1 MKQTMKRGF
10 SFVLA
15 LCMVLSLIVMPK
27 AIVAHAEGVAD
38 ILSEHVYYH
47 NMNEKLTNGAPV
59 NWSRSKSSQNANGSA
74 IVESSGRTYLQLK
87 RDGTEGKQSSYFH
100 YQDATNFDT
109 SCVLRYDL
117 MVDNRDST
125 EAAWTVYI
133 PALSHAIKTQTQ
145 QMTIKK
151 LEGDDK
157 YYLYFSSTEV
167 CEWTPGEWYTVEQ
180 VFNGNTIQFYLNGNL
195 IKEAEHEKTALGYI
209 VMGIHCS
216 SSETEAN
223 VGMNLDELYVYDY
236 VAGTGFAAG
245 ASSYQVDVDG
255 TVATGWT
262 KSSADAYLPS
272 VEFSSSNEEIA
283 TVDGNGVVTGVSEGQ
298 VTITATPAASSGL
311 PAASVNVS
319 VGAASAPEIP
329 GNLGA
334 LLASNS
340 MDVSGTNALYPLNWT
355 RTGQQSN
362 GSSFI
367 TDSGR
372 TYYQM
377 KRNGTEGNA
386 VSWLYT
392 TVDSDYESVVLK
404 YDVMIDNGSLTDWS
418 VSLPAFTDNN
428 KERPIAITV
437 KENALQGTD
446 FTLEAG
452 RWYTVELILV
462 DTAWSLYVDGAKVS
476 EGTIAEDKTIAYINM
491 GISNTGGNPAEG
503 QSAGANVAMNI
514 DNFTVYEYIPETD
527 VEQNVATVGGQGYAS
542 VQDAVNYAV
551 ENGGTVVLQSSTDET
566 ITVAADKELFI
577 DFNGNTVGEITVNGT
592 LYGIDAT
599 TKDYTAEPLK
609 VKVSGDGTV
618 APVYKV
624 DDGSKAHAYA
634 GYAAKVD
641 EDGYA
646 TFNYFELKISS
657 VTLRPGDAGIGYKLD
672 LAGNANVKAMLD
684 AQDAF
689 GVRVYR
695 ADNAEGGKKA
705 SAGADSFDA
714 GTQTKMV
721 MIKNILSDAAEAVGQ
736 NATNLDVKLCVEAY
750 MNIGGETVAVSFAK
764 GTNLR
769 EVLVA
774 VDATV
779 DKLDEDYQKPALATM
794 YEEYDLGNE
803 AYGLVIPNIAGLA
816 SSKEG

>member
-1 MKQTMKRGF
+1 MKQTMKRSF

-47 NMNEKLTNGAPV
+47 NMNEKQTNGAPV

-87 RDGTEGKQSSYFH
+87 RDGTEGKASSYFH

-125 EAAWTVYI
+125 EAAWTVFI
-133 PALSHAIKTQTQ
+133 PTLSHAIKTQTQ

-151 LEGDDK
+151 LEDDDK
-157 YYLYFSSTEV
+157 YYLYIGSAEV

-180 VFNGNTIQFYLNGNL
+180 VFNGDTIQFYLNGNP
-195 IKEAEHEKTALGYI
+195 IKTATHEKTALGYI
-209 VMGIHCS
+209 VMGIYCS
-216 SSETEAN
+216 SSETETG
-223 VGMNLDELYVYDY
+223 VGLNLDELYVYDY
-236 VAGTGFAAG
+236 VAGTSFAA
-245 ASSYQVDVDG
+245 AEESYSVAVDG

-272 VEFSSSNEEIA
+272 VKFASSDETIA

-298 VTITATPAASSGL
+298 ATITATPAKSSGL
-311 PAASVNVS
+311 PAASVNVL
-319 VGAASAPEIP
+319 VGAASVPGIP
-329 GNLGA
+329 GKLGE

-340 MDVSGTNALYPLNWT
+340 MDTIVGYYPTGWTKSSSAQNAL
-355 RTGQQSN
+355 
-362 GSSFI
+362 GSSI
-367 TDSGR
+367 VSSVGR

-377 KRNGTEGNA
+377 KRSGGEGNGISFA
-386 VSWLYT
+386 T
-392 TVDSDYESVVLK
+392 ANPISDYSAVVLK
-404 YDVMIDNGSLTDWS
+404 YDVMVDNGDITEFS
-418 VSLPAFTDNN
+418 VYLPAFTDAV
-428 KERPIAITV
+428 RSRAIPLTIKDGV
-437 KENALQGTD
+437 LENTEKAMTPGT
-446 FTLEAG
+446 
-452 RWYTVELILV
+452 WYTFVLIL
-462 DTAWSLYVDGAKVS
+462 DGSDWKLFVDGAKVLEVTLA
-476 EGTIAEDKTIAYINM
+476 EGKTITCLNM
-491 GISNTGGNPAEG
+491 GISNVGGNPAEG

-514 DNFTVYEYIPETD
+514 DNFAIYEYIPETD
-527 VEQNVATVGGQGYAS
+527 GEQNVATVGGQEYAS
-542 VQDAVNYAV
+542 VQEAVNAAV
-551 ENGGTVVLQSSTDET
+551 ENGGTVVLQSSNDET

-624 DDGSKAHAYA
+624 DDSSKAHAYA

-641 EDGYA
+641 GEGYA
-646 TFNYFELKISS
+646 TFNYFELKITN
-657 VTLRPGDAGIGYKLD
+657 VTLRPGDAGIGYKLY
-672 LAGNANVKAMLD
+672 LAGNANVKEMLD
-684 AQDAF
+684 AEDAF

-695 ADNAEGGKKA
+695 ADKSVGGA
-705 SAGADSFDA
+705 TGYAGADAFQV

-750 MNIGGETVAVSFAK
+750 MNIGGEKMQIAYTT
-764 GTNLR
+764 GMNLR

-774 VDATV
+774 VNATV
-779 DKLDEDYQKPALATM
+779 SSLDDVQKGELGTM
-794 YEEYDLGNE
+794 YEKYNLGNA
-803 AYGLVIPNIAGLA
+803 AYGLAISNIAGLVP
-816 SSKEG
+816 SGEG